1 MALWSSGLYYVI
13 APEEIG
19 RRSCFLT
26 FNAVL
31 EQKQIAF
38 HQLVCFKTLH
48 PDFCCSERFHY
59 FHARLPFEMPPSLVC
74 TLRVTLL
81 VLSQVTASFSP
92 AIGSLQLFP
101 QLSFWLNF
109 YILCLLWQFFF
120 SPACTSPPAPCMAN
134 GVKKKSLILTI
145 CCPHR
150 CSITVIG
157 QHVKVLHQQNTR
169 EGIQLYI
176 SMMSSA
182 LPHFW
187 RIHSCGSKL
196 IQIISV

>member
-13 APEEIG
+13 VPEEIG

-31 EQKQIAF
+31 EQKQIAC

-59 FHARLPFEMPPSLVC
+59 FSCKAAVWDATQPCVHTESYFTCTKPSDSLFFSSHRVSAALPS
-74 TLRVTLL
+74 TLL
-81 VLSQVTASFSP
+81 LIILLYFVFAVTVFVL
-92 AIGSLQLFP
+92 
-101 QLSFWLNF
+101 
-109 YILCLLWQFFF
+109 
-120 SPACTSPPAPCMAN
+120 PCMYVSSSAMH
-134 GVKKKSLILTI
+134 GKWSEKKSLSLTI

-176 SMMSSA
+176 SMMSSV